1 MAIPSAL
8 RPLLRFGTGVAIQI
22 DGPKGSDPVGLAL
35 WLAETL
41 SATALVVH
49 GSVAVPA
56 GSRVPVR
63 RG

>member
-1 MAIPSAL
+1 MTIRAAD
-8 RPLLRFGTGVAIQI
+8 GVAFDAHLPVLIVGA
-22 DGPKGSDPVGLAL
+22 GPAGACLAL
-35 WLAETL
+35 LLAETL

-63 RG
+63 RT